1 MISYQDYLKVGDSD
15 KERMEFIRKVIT
27 EHTGSDLYRNAED
40 AENYYTRQNTTITKY
55 QKLLYDMS
63 GTAVPDNFSANY
75 KICSG
80 FFQRFVI
87 QQVQYLLGNGVSWKE
102 EKTGDRLGD
111 KFDGQLQKI
120 ARSALVGAV
129 AFGFWNYDHVDVFK
143 ITEFAPIFDEE
154 DGSIKCGV
162 RFWQIDATK
171 PLRATFYE
179 LDGYTEYIWRK
190 ESEKEIG
197 EVLKEKR
204 KYVLK
209 ARKMPSGD
217 VEIID
222 GYNYPSFPIVPLWAN
237 ESHIGELSGLR
248 SGIDAYDLIKSGF
261 ANDLDDASQIYWTIQ
276 NAGGMDDVD
285 LAQFIKHMK
294 TVKAAV
300 VEDTGARAESHTLE
314 VPYASREALLERL
327 RADLYEDA
335 MALDLKNIA
344 GGAVT
349 ATQIK
354 AAYEPLNEKTDMFE
368 YQVISFVQAILELAG
383 IDDEPTFTRS
393 IIVNQQEM
401 IQVLAQSAQY
411 LSSDYI
417 TEKILTL
424 LGDGDRI
431 DEILRDIDGEDIDR
445 FGDKGD
451 NDGLRTRADGQGT
464 EETGEADN
472 GGVREGLQGSEA
484 ES

>member
-1 MISYQDYLKVGDSD
+1 MISYQDYLKVGDGD

-327 RADLYEDA
+327 RVDLYEDA

-411 LSSDYI
+411 LSGDYI

-445 FGDKGD
+445 FGGE
-451 NDGLRTRADGQGT
+451 DGLRTRTDRQGT
-464 EETGEADN
+464 EETGEEDN
-472 GGVREGLQGSEA
+472 EGVRESVQGSQA